1 MFLYIFSIGY
11 AFLVFILKPHISYS
25 LGMTEFPFF
34 LSMNF
39 DGYLTVTVYNLK
51 INLIPAPFTFTD
63 VVA

>member
-25 LGMTEFPFF
+25 LGMTAFF
-34 LSMNF
+34 LKSMNF